1 MTILAGD
8 IKLLKAERQTD
19 TDDGGGQL
27 TGNAVVDGAMN
38 NVFSSISR
46 LDRTYGRFSL
56 RKLFVA
62 VQSANQ
68 DTYYGAHAA
77 LIRAPG
83 DPRVVVTMMSRGDS
97 FDERSD
103 AQDYVEAYMTQSV
116 QAAIYLMGPQPV
128 GSQQILAYQRLQD
141 SVPRVGEV
149 LYLTET
155 SGDTEYVRVREVIS
169 TTKMMSANING
180 QLQEFERREMT
191 IKLSNPLRHRF
202 DGESFHPLG
211 PQLSTSVRVYLTQV
225 NDSARYYG
233 IQPLAESADQGDLTV
248 KVESI
253 YQQIVPTA
261 RQESPLIDAPALK
274 YAEVL
279 ISSGTVSGTVNR
291 SASNTYEVGFRIY
304 PDAGNTFT
312 SGSGHVYTSNPDG
325 TFSSVTGGYTATCD
339 YETGRI
345 FTPGINNASISYSM
359 KKAAVCAA
367 RVYTGRETI
376 TAINRGLTYVVSL
389 DPAPL
394 KKSFS
399 TDFRVLGN
407 LYSVRDAG
415 DGTLTGDGT
424 GTINYETGSVAITL
438 AALPD
443 IDTDLVHSWSWGEPD
458 DFQPQSGGIG
468 SKPRFRVT
476 PPAGKFFTGTG
487 ATVSWVSGG
496 VSKSASTTA
505 AGIFT
510 GDATGTWNPD
520 ELIIEPTH
528 WPDTGVNVEV
538 DFGSSGPLKA
548 PSESF
553 TPDLNANGVMFTL
566 AEEAVPGTVKI
577 VVPVLAMNLYG
588 QRVTMTV
595 VLKDDGAGGF
605 VKLSP
610 DGLPDLGVG
619 SAINYVTGE
628 VSLLVQQSYSAR
640 RRMPYFVNGS
650 LFGYAGSITV
660 SDTTEFLVGTAVQVR
675 YTIAGAPDESDTLL
689 LLNPPALGK
698 VPVPYR
704 NALVP
709 GAQSLFINGQDWH
722 DDGVGGLAHDR
733 SPTTGA
739 LISTGTINYQTGEFS
754 VPGLIGGVS
763 SEVQLKASAIDGGTH
778 LLTFA
783 HFYTPGAPVRPGS
796 FYVRAYTEANALV
809 SATANLAGV
818 ISGSG
823 ISGTINADI
832 GLVALQFTNPVRAD
846 SVTFNCVIDVNIPL
860 DAEILGVDPVRL
872 PSDGRV
878 PVFRS
883 GNVVVVFN
891 TDTTAL
897 PSGLTAG
904 QVITLPRDA
913 LASAELYDLDDVP
926 VPSAQYV
933 INLDAGTVTM
943 ANPLNLT
950 GFVQPLKCT
959 HRVETMAVVSD
970 LQINGTL
977 SLSAPMGHNYAA
989 GSSFVASALL
999 IGDMQARAQ
1008 YFFSQQTW
1016 TSVWSDSRIG
1026 NNTTAQYNDALYP
1039 VEVANDAAI
1048 TERWLLQFTSATA
1061 FNVVGERAGVV
1072 GTGSTAAD
1080 VAPVN
1085 PLTGKP
1091 YFTLRSAGFGS
1102 GWATGNA
1109 VRFNTVGANHP
1120 VWIARTIIPGPATL
1134 AEDRSQIQVR
1144 GDVA

>member
-1 MTILAGD
+1 MTILAED

-27 TGNAVVDGAMN
+27 TGSAVVDGAMN
-38 NVFSSISR
+38 NVFPSISR

-68 DTYYGAHAA
+68 DTYYGAHTA
-77 LIRAPG
+77 LIRAAG
-83 DPRVVVTMMSRGDS
+83 DPRVIVTLMSRGDA

-116 QAAIYLMGPQPV
+116 QAAIYLMGPQPE

-155 SGDTEYVRVREVIS
+155 SGDAEYVRVREVIS
-169 TTKMMSANING
+169 TTKMMSAVING

-191 IKLSNPLRHRF
+191 IKLSSPLRHRF
-202 DGESFHPLG
+202 DGEAFHPIG
-211 PQLSTSVRVYLTQV
+211 PQLSTSVRVYLTQA

-253 YQQIVPTA
+253 YQKIVPTA

-274 YAEVL
+274 YVEASIPAGVVT
-279 ISSGTVSGTVNR
+279 GNVNR
-291 SASNTYEVGFRIY
+291 GASNTYEVGFPVY
-304 PDAGNTFT
+304 PDLGNFITA
-312 SGSGHVYTSNPDG
+312 SGGPYFDNLAG
-325 TFSSVTGGYTATCD
+325 TFISANSSYLITCD
-339 YETGRI
+339 YASGKFVSPI
-345 FTPGINNASISYSM
+345 INHASIDYSL
-359 KKAAVCAA
+359 KKSAQCPS
-367 RVYTGRETI
+367 RLYTGRETI
-376 TAINRGLTYVVSL
+376 TSINRGLTYTVSL

-476 PPAGKFFTGTG
+476 PPVGKFFTGTG

-496 VSKSASTTA
+496 VAKSASTTA

-510 GDATGTWNPD
+510 GDATGTWSPD

-553 TPDLNANGVMFTL
+553 TPDLTGNAVMFTL
-566 AEEAVPGTVKI
+566 AEEAVPGTVRI
-577 VVPVLAMNLYG
+577 VVPVRAMNVYG

-595 VLKDDGAGGF
+595 VLKDDGTGGF

-610 DGLPDLGVG
+610 DGLPNLGVG
-619 SAINYVTGE
+619 STINYASGE
-628 VSLLVQQSYSAR
+628 VSLLVQQSYSLM
-640 RRMPYFVNGS
+640 RRMPYIVNGS
-650 LFGYAGSITV
+650 IFENALSITV
-660 SDTTEFLVGTAVQVR
+660 SDTTEFLAGTAVQVR
-675 YTIAGAPDESDTLL
+675 YTIAGAPDESDTLM

-704 NALVP
+704 NTLVP
-709 GAQSLFINGQDWH
+709 GAQSLLINGQDWH
-722 DDGVGGLAHDR
+722 DDGIGGLAHDR
-733 SPTTGA
+733 SPATGM
-739 LISTGTINYQTGEFS
+739 LISTGAINYQTGEFS
-754 VPGLIGGVS
+754 VPGLVGGVS
-763 SEVQLKASAIDGGTH
+763 SEVQLKASVIDGGTH

-796 FYVRAYTEANALV
+796 FYVRAYTEAGALV

-818 ISGSG
+818 IAGSG

-846 SVTFNCVIDVNIPL
+846 SVTFNCVIDVNLPL

-897 PSGLTAG
+897 PSGLMAG

-926 VPSAQYV
+926 VPSDRFV

-950 GFVQPLKCT
+950 GLVQPLKCT

-999 IGDMQARAQ
+999 IGDMQARPQ

-1072 GTGSTAAD
+1072 GSGSTAAD